1 MKILLAGGGGE
12 VGRYMAGDFL
22 GQGHAVTVLDR
33 PEKEKDSGQIAGTT
47 YFGGDLSD
55 RGLVREAVKGA
66 DTVINLAWSFA
77 DDPQIVFGRDI
88 AGHINL
94 LEEASAAQ
102 VRAFIYTSTA
112 VVYGRAVTHPVT
124 ESHPC
129 LTGKARKPL
138 YALGKQTAEELCRH
152 YHRQKGLAATIF
164 RFWWAFGDTI
174 GGSNLRNLVRAALK
188 NEPLEMVRGAGGLF
202 ATMADLGRAALA
214 AASTPA
220 AAGATYN
227 IGSLFLSWQEI
238 GEIIISLTRS
248 RSSVK
253 IVPPGEWRG
262 PAFLNEIWDLD
273 VSKAE
278 AQLAFKAESPREAM
292 KARFARAL
300 TACVSQ
306 VKEEAAAT

>member
-12 VGRYMAGDFL
+12 VGRYMAGDLL
-22 GQGHAVTVLDR
+22 GRGHEVAVLDR
-33 PEKEKDSGQIAGTT
+33 PEKEKDGMQIAGMT
-47 YFGGDLSD
+47 YFGGDLAE

-77 DDPQIVFGRDI
+77 DDPRTIFGGDI

-94 LEEASAAQ
+94 LEEAADARVKS
-102 VRAFIYTSTA
+102 FIYTSTA
-112 VVYGRAVTHPVT
+112 VAYGRAVTHPVT

-129 LTGKARKPL
+129 LTGEARKPL

-152 YHRQKGLAATIF
+152 YQRQKGLAATIF

-188 NEPLEMVRGAGGLF
+188 NEPLEMVQGAGGLF
-202 ATMADLGRAALA
+202 ATMADLGRAALSA
-214 AASTPA
+214 ATTPA
-220 AAGATYN
+220 AAGETYN

-238 GEIIISLTRS
+238 GEIIIRLTQS
-248 RSSVK
+248 RSVVK
-253 IVPPGEWRG
+253 FVPSGEWKG

-273 VSKAE
+273 VTKAE
-278 AQLAFKAESPREAM
+278 AQLAFKPESTREAM
-292 KARFARAL
+292 KDQFARAL
-300 TACVSQ
+300 TACVAQ
-306 VKEEAAAT
+306 VREETAAM

>member
-1 MKILLAGGGGE
+1 MKILLAGGAGE
-12 VGRYMAGDFL
+12 VGRYLARDFI
-22 GQGHAVTVLDR
+22 GRGHEVAVLDR
-33 PEKEKDSGQIAGTT
+33 PEKDSLKIAGTT

-55 RGLVREAVKGA
+55 LSLVREAVKGT

-77 DDPQIVFGRDI
+77 DDPQTIFGGDI

-94 LEEASAAQ
+94 LEETAAAE
-102 VRAFIYTSTA
+102 VSTFIYTSTA

-129 LTGKARKPL
+129 LTGEARKPL
-138 YALGKQTAEELCRH
+138 YALGKQTAEEICRH

-188 NEPLEMVRGAGGLF
+188 NEPMEMVQGAGGLF

-214 AASTPA
+214 AAATPA
-220 AAGATYN
+220 AAGETYN

-238 GEIIISLTRS
+238 GEIIIRLTQS
-248 RSSVK
+248 CSAVK
-253 IVPPGEWRG
+253 FVPSGEWKG

-273 VSKAE
+273 VTKAE
-278 AQLAFKAESPREAM
+278 TQLVFKPESTREAM
-292 KARFARAL
+292 KAQFARAL
-300 TACVSQ
+300 TACVAQ
-306 VKEEAAAT
+306 VREETAAR

>member
-12 VGRYMAGDFL
+12 VGRYMARDLL
-22 GQGHAVTVLDR
+22 GRGHEVAVLDR
-33 PEKEKDSGQIAGTT
+33 PERERDGGHIPGTT
-47 YFGGDLSD
+47 YFRGDLSD
-55 RGLVREAVKGA
+55 RALVREAVQGA
-66 DTVINLAWSFA
+66 DMAINLAWSFA
-77 DDPQIVFGRDI
+77 DDPQAIFGGDI

-94 LEEASAAQ
+94 LEEAAAAK
-102 VRAFIYTSTA
+102 VNAFIYTSTA
-112 VVYGRAVTHPVT
+112 VVYGRAMTHPVT
-124 ESHPC
+124 ETHPC
-129 LTGKARKPL
+129 LTGEARKPL

-174 GGSNLRNLVRAALK
+174 GGSNLRNLVRAAIR

-220 AAGATYN
+220 AAGETYN

-238 GEIIISLTRS
+238 GEIIISLTQS

-253 IVPPGEWRG
+253 FVPSGEWEG

-273 VSKAE
+273 VTKAE
-278 AQLAFKAESPREAM
+278 VQLAFKAASPREAT
-292 KARFARAL
+292 KAQFARAL
-300 TACVSQ
+300 TACVAQ
-306 VKEEAAAT
+306 VKEETAAM